1 MKLNKKDLAILII
14 PLLIALIIYPFLPD
28 MIPRQIRLDGSV
40 AYMHKGF
47 IFLLAL
53 LPFVVYKFRKQK
65 S

>member
-1 MKLNKKDLAILII
+1 MKLNKKDLIILIVPI
-14 PLLIALIIYPFLPD
+14 VIALILYPMLPD

-47 IFLLAL
+47 IFLVAL
-53 LPFVVYKFRKQK
+53 LPFVVYKFGRQR

>member
-1 MKLNKKDLAILII
+1 MKMNKKELMILIVPI
-14 PLLIALIIYPFLPD
+14 LIALILYPILPD

-53 LPFVVYKFRKQK
+53 LPFEVYKYRRPRR
-65 S
+65 

>member
-1 MKLNKKDLAILII
+1 MKMNKKELKILIVPI
-14 PLLIALIIYPFLPD
+14 LIALILYPILPD

-53 LPFVVYKFRKQK
+53 LPFVVYKYRRPRR
-65 S
+65 